1 MYNKIKKEQKE
12 GLTKQFRN
20 KQQQHQT
27 KQQGGIKEI
36 LSNNND
42 NINNNYNGNYCFLK
56 QTYKLH
62 YEIIR

>member
-20 KQQQHQT
+20 KQQHQT

-42 NINNNYNGNYCFLK
+42 NINNNYNENYCFLK